1 MQGNEPGLLAGID
14 AGEEAVG
21 CAVRQRLS
29 LRLEGLDSQYRPQDF
44 TDPKTSPTPRLH
56 RPQDFTD
63 PKTSS
68 CTMASAASPAAKLA
82 NTAPAAPRIPAVH
95 PRGGLGGLETPVDEM
110 AIGQVGNPPRRQGL
124 CDQHVERLG
133 HADISV
139 TCRCARDSQSGLTST
154 PQPGPLGTSTLPP
167 RTVSGLTSNP
177 CSQG

>member
-1 MQGNEPGLLAGID
+1 MQGDEPGLVAGVE
-14 AGEEAVG
+14 AGDEAKG
-21 CAVRQRLS
+21 CAVRPRLS
-29 LRLEGLDSQYRPQDF
+29 LRLEGLDSQYR
-44 TDPKTSPTPRLH
+44 
-56 RPQDFTD
+56 

-95 PRGGLGGLETPVDEM
+95 PRGVLEGLETPVDEM

-124 CDQHVERLG
+124 GDQHVERPG
-133 HADISV
+133 HADICV
-139 TCRCARDSQSGLTST
+139 TCRCARDSQSRLTST
-154 PQPGPLGTSTLPP
+154 PQPGPLGTSTLPS